1 MACDLRVYGCCS
13 FRTARND
20 ESVSA
25 SGWKGNSMAI
35 PKRLKTVF
43 ALAQDHGWTVTQ
55 TKDAHPALVP
65 PKGTVDHQ
73 GRPVALVAFAKTP
86 SDHRADKNAIAA
98 LRRLGLGV
106 PAKGHTKK
114 KAQR

>member
-55 TKDAHPALVP
+55 TKDGHPALVP